1 MLTREEFEKTYGTVT
16 DPLFA
21 LFCGMTSRL
30 DELEAQVLQF
40 KSRLGKNSDNSHK
53 PPSTDGYKKKPVN
66 LRTKSDKKSGGQKGH
81 SGKTLEFSDKPDFTR
96 THEPSCCGNCGN
108 DLAETP
114 SILIEK
120 RQSFDIPPTKL
131 QCTEH
136 RLGAKYC
143 AKCGKST
150 RGVFPEEIKHSLQYG
165 TNVTAI
171 VLYLINYQLLTTKRL
186 QELLK
191 DIFETDLSEGTLYRM
206 TKRASETL
214 APVEEKIKEALQ
226 KSEVIHCDETGARI
240 NGSLHCIHV
249 VCTLMLTF
257 YHSSKRRGAIAMD
270 EMGILKNFLG
280 TAVHDGWKSYFQY
293 LCKHGLCNVHHLR
306 ELKGVFEQTG
316 QTWLSEMTS
325 VLIDAKEAVDK
336 ASALGLTAVDPVAL
350 LNLETRY
357 LAAIEAGNTANPL
370 PEPTGKKGKRKR
382 TAGGNLVRRLEEN
395 QRETLAFLYDFNVP
409 FGNNLAERDIRM
421 VKVKLNISGS
431 FRTTEG
437 AKIFCSIRGYVS
449 TMRKQG
455 YNVLTAL
462 RSVGAG
468 KPIEPNY
475 NAT

>member
-1 MLTREEFEKTYGTVT
+1 MLNREEFEKTYGTVS

-21 LFCGMTSRL
+21 FVCGLTSRL
-30 DELEAQVLQF
+30 DEVEALLLQF
-40 KSRLGKNSDNSHK
+40 KSRLAKNSDNSHK
-53 PPSTDGYKKKPVN
+53 PPSTDGYKKKPVS
-66 LRTKSDKKSGGQKGH
+66 LRTKSGKKSGGQAGH
-81 SGKTLEFSDKPDFTR
+81 PGKTLEFSDKPDFIK
-96 THEPSCCGNCGN
+96 THAPSRCGNCGN
-108 DLAETP
+108 DLKDTP
-114 SILIEK
+114 PILIEK
-120 RQSFDIPPTKL
+120 KQSFDVPPIKL
-131 QCTEH
+131 ECTEH
-136 RLGAKYC
+136 RKYAKC
-143 AKCGKST
+143 CKKCGKST
-150 RGVFPEEIKHSLQYG
+150 EGVFPDEIKHPLQYG
-165 TNVTAI
+165 MNVTAI
-171 VLYLINYQLLTTKRL
+171 ILYLINYQLLTTKRT

-191 DIFETDLSEGTLYRM
+191 DVFGTDLSEGTLYRM

-240 NGSLHCIHV
+240 NGSLHWIHV
-249 VCTLMLTF
+249 VCTLMWTF

-270 EMGILKNFLG
+270 EIGILKNFLG

-306 ELKGVFEQTG
+306 ELKSVFEQTG
-316 QTWLSEMTS
+316 QAWLSEMTS

-336 ASALGLTAVDPVAL
+336 AAALGLTAVEPAVL
-350 LNLETRY
+350 LDLETRCR
-357 LAAIEAGNTANPL
+357 AAVEAGNAANPL

-395 QRETLAFLYDFNVP
+395 QSETLAFLYDFNVP

-437 AKIFCSIRGYVS
+437 AKIFCTTRGYIS

-455 YNVLTAL
+455 HNVLTAL
-462 RSVGAG
+462 RSVAVG

-475 NAT
+475 DAK

>member
-21 LFCGMTSRL
+21 LFCGLISKV
-30 DELEAQVLQF
+30 DELEVQVLQF

-66 LRTKSDKKSGGQKGH
+66 LRTKSGKKSGGQKGH
-81 SGKTLEFSDKPDFTR
+81 PGKTLEFSDKPDIIE
-96 THEPSCCGNCGN
+96 THDPTSCGNCGN
-108 DLAETP
+108 DLSDTP
-114 SILIEK
+114 AIILEK
-120 RQSFDIPPTKL
+120 KQSFDVPPTKL

-136 RLGAKYC
+136 RLGAKCC

-150 RGVFPEEIKHSLQYG
+150 QGVFPEEIKHSVQYG
-165 TNVTAI
+165 PNLTATI
-171 VLYLINYQLLTTKRL
+171 LYLINYQLLTTKRT

-191 DIFETDLSEGTLYRM
+191 DVFETDLSEGTLYRM

-226 KSEVIHCDETGARI
+226 MSKVIHCDETGARI
-240 NGSLHCIHV
+240 NGSLHWIHV

-257 YHSSKRRGAIAMD
+257 YYSSKRRGAIAMD
-270 EMGILKNFLG
+270 EIGILKNFLG

-316 QTWLSEMTS
+316 QIWLSEMTS
-325 VLIDAKEAVDK
+325 VLIDAKEAVDEAK
-336 ASALGLTAVDPVAL
+336 AKGLTAVDPAVL
-350 LNLETRY
+350 LDLETRY
-357 LAAIEAGNTANPL
+357 RVAVEAGNAANPL

-395 QRETLAFLYDFNVP
+395 QKETLAFLYDFDVP

-437 AKIFCSIRGYVS
+437 AKIFCTMRGYIS

-455 YNVLTAL
+455 HNVLTAL
-462 RSVGAG
+462 RSVAAG

-475 NAT
+475 NAK